1 MSTVAAGEGATTIA
15 VVRGPHAPQGSL
27 ALNFRL
33 AAVSG
38 VSAAGLRRVL
48 AAPIGLLLLFSC
60 TPGPLPPVRD
70 ASFVPVRDEQQMW
83 SEATRFDEA
92 VAARGLRHDDPA
104 LQAYLQGVADRL
116 LPQLGASGVRTRVVV
131 LRNPFVN
138 AFALPNGSVYL
149 HSGMLARL
157 DNEAQLAVVL
167 GHELTHFL
175 HRHAAQQVRA
185 TEHRRVTTEVLVGVL
200 AMATTGSVDS
210 ARAFADLADA
220 TMVRAMVNGYARDLE
235 READRESLAAL
246 IGAGYDPREATRVFD
261 ILLMDLAEVGVEEPY
276 VFGSHPRL
284 RERAESY
291 EELVTGWQAPAGSD
305 ARLGRDEFEAAVSG
319 LLLENARLDLLL
331 LRPARATRA
340 VDRHL
345 AHQPAS
351 ARGHFMRGEISRQAG
366 PGGEPAAIA
375 AYEAAVRC
383 DSSYA
388 DAYRELGLLYRA
400 QDRRR
405 EASDALAR
413 YVQLAPN
420 AADAPIVR
428 TYVAELGTDPGR

>member
-1 MSTVAAGEGATTIA
+1 M
-15 VVRGPHAPQGSL
+15 
-27 ALNFRL
+27 
-33 AAVSG
+33 
-38 VSAAGLRRVL
+38 
-48 AAPIGLLLLFSC
+48 
-60 TPGPLPPVRD
+60 RD

-83 SEATRFDEA
+83 AEATRFDEA
-92 VAARGLRHDDPA
+92 VAARGLSHDDPA

-116 LPQLGASGVRTRVVV
+116 LPPLHAPGVRTRVIV

-175 HRHAAQQVRA
+175 HRHAAQQARA
-185 TEHRRVTTEVLVGVL
+185 AEHRRVTTEVLVGVL

-220 TMVRAMVNGYARDLE
+220 TMVRAMMTGYARDLE
-235 READRESLAAL
+235 READRESLRAS
-246 IGAGYDPREATRVFD
+246 IGAGYDPRESTRVFD
-261 ILLMDLAEVGVEEPY
+261 ILRTDLTEAGVEEPY
-276 VFGSHPRL
+276 MFGSHPRL
-284 RERAESY
+284 EERAESY
-291 EELVTGWQAPAGSD
+291 QGLVAGWSAAPGSD
-305 ARLGRDEFEAAVSG
+305 ARLGRAEFEAAISR

-345 AHQPAS
+345 AHEPAS
-351 ARGHFMRGEISRQAG
+351 ARGLFMRGEINRQAG
-366 PGGEPAAIA
+366 PASEPVAIA
-375 AYEAAVRC
+375 AYEAAVRS
-383 DSSYA
+383 DPAYA
-388 DAYRELGLLYRA
+388 DAYRELGLLYRT
-400 QDRRR
+400 QGRRR

-413 YVQLAPN
+413 YVELAPH

-428 TYVAELGTDPGR
+428 TYVSELGRNPGR